1 MALHPWSAQQGFL
14 CCMSVCAGL
23 GCMAELALVR
33 WKPCLLFESLPP
45 DLPRG
50 EGAPQLL
57 PEPGS
62 GAFPFP
68 QSPLCSCSRDGRCP
82 REASPVPL
90 PSPLSSRQESS
101 RARQCCWLVTGQP
114 LRTMQGCGSGGAQL
128 QGWTRAWIPHPCTAW
143 QHMDHDWAQGRTH
156 VLPPGR
162 PSLLPPPHLR
172 AASGQVHPQVP
183 IKSPDLGILLL
194 PPLPHPKHHGQSQG
208 CTRESSR
215 RGSSRVP
222 LPVRSLWSCS
232 VPGLGP
238 SCPLGRD
245 TQAVLRAPGATCR
258 ELCCHR
264 GAALA
269 AVRSVL
275 DHRSC
280 SGLAMPIAEL
290 QTMGQAPHILL
301 QRSTPEDPEQHPKDL
316 YCFCR
321 SPRAPACL
329 CRCDT
334 YGTLVP
340 LSVPQ
345 ERELWDSVQA
355 EVGHAPKW
363 GSRFRG
369 CPPRHLP
376 SP

>member
-1 MALHPWSAQQGFL
+1 M
-14 CCMSVCAGL
+14 
-23 GCMAELALVR
+23 
-33 WKPCLLFESLPP
+33 
-45 DLPRG
+45 
-50 EGAPQLL
+50 
-57 PEPGS
+57 
-62 GAFPFP
+62 
-68 QSPLCSCSRDGRCP
+68 
-82 REASPVPL
+82 
-90 PSPLSSRQESS
+90 
-101 RARQCCWLVTGQP
+101 
-114 LRTMQGCGSGGAQL
+114 
-128 QGWTRAWIPHPCTAW
+128 
-143 QHMDHDWAQGRTH
+143 
-156 VLPPGR
+156 
-162 PSLLPPPHLR
+162 
-172 AASGQVHPQVP
+172 HPQVP

-194 PPLPHPKHHGQSQG
+194 PPLPHHPKHHGQSQG

-215 RGSSRVP
+215 KGSSRVP

-232 VPGLGP
+232 VPGLGA

-245 TQAVLRAPGATCR
+245 TQAVLRAPSVACR

-269 AVRSVL
+269 TVRSVL

-316 YCFCR
+316 YCFCG

-334 YGTLVP
+334 YGTLAP

-376 SP
+376 SS